1 MAGPVQQ
8 VEVRWRPSRHARR
21 LLTLA
26 LAGLLL
32 AALTRRPEL
41 VGVAAPALLLLGA
54 ALPGRAGRRSP
65 SGSGWPAAG
74 CMREN
79 WPRWTCPSLTPGSTP
94 GGCSRPAAAWSRPA
108 R

>member
-32 AALTRRPEL
+32 ATLTRRPEL

-54 ALPGRAGRRSP
+54 GLPGRAGAPGAPGAARRP
-65 SGSGWPAAG
+65 GRAGQQPAV
-74 CMREN
+74 
-79 WPRWTCPSLTPGSTP
+79 
-94 GGCSRPAAAWSRPA
+94 
-108 R
+108 

>member
-32 AALTRRPEL
+32 AMLTRRPEL
-41 VGVAAPALLLLGA
+41 VGVAAPPLLLLGA
-54 ALPGRAGRRSP
+54 GLLGAPGARRAGAPGAARRPGRAGQQ
-65 SGSGWPAAG
+65 PAV
-74 CMREN
+74 
-79 WPRWTCPSLTPGSTP
+79 
-94 GGCSRPAAAWSRPA
+94 
-108 R
+108 

>member
-26 LAGLLL
+26 LAALLL
-32 AALTRRPEL
+32 ATLTRRPEL
-41 VGVAAPALLLLGA
+41 VGVAARRCCCSARGFLGA
-54 ALPGRAGRRSP
+54 PGARGARRGSP

-79 WPRWTCPSLTPGSTP
+79 SPRWT
-94 GGCSRPAAAWSRPA
+94 
-108 R
+108 

>member
-32 AALTRRPEL
+32 ATLTRRPEL

-54 ALPGRAGRRSP
+54 RSLGAPGAPGAPGAARRPGRAGQQ
-65 SGSGWPAAG
+65 PAV
-74 CMREN
+74 
-79 WPRWTCPSLTPGSTP
+79 
-94 GGCSRPAAAWSRPA
+94 
-108 R
+108 

>member
-32 AALTRRPEL
+32 ATLTRRPEL
-41 VGVAAPALLLLGA
+41 VGVAAPALLLLGV
-54 ALPGRAGRRSP
+54 ALPGRPGAPGARGARRGSP

-74 CMREN
+74 CTREN
-79 WPRWTCPSLTPGSTP
+79 
-94 GGCSRPAAAWSRPA
+94 
-108 R
+108 